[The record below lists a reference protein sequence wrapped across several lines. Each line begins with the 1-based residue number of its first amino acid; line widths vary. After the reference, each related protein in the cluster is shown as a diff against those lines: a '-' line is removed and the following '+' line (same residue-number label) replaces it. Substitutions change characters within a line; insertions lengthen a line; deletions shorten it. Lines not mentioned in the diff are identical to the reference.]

1 MAGLIPK
8 SGKYSGAGLGNPLQY
23 SCLGK
28 SVDRG
33 AWQVSPGVSE
43 SDMTETIYATEGHC
57 GCIHVLAIMNK
68 ADVNILVQV
77 FVWMEVFNSGL
88 IPRNAIARSHGR
100 RMLSFYKKLPNC
112 LPKWLD
118 HFAFPPAVDESSHC
132 ARCGRESRRGGDLW
146 RDPRGDVH
154 PRAHIHCAASFRTYP
169 RGCLQKAIS
178 PSFPSVILVL

>member
-33 AWQVSPGVSE
+33 AWQVSPGVAE

-68 ADVNILVQV
+68 AAVNIPVQ
-77 FVWMEVFNSGL
+77 FLCGHKYSTECGPLEKGMAN
-88 IPRNAIARSHGR
+88 
-100 RMLSFYKKLPNC
+100 
-112 LPKWLD
+112 
-118 HFAFPPAVDESSHC
+118 HFGILA
-132 ARCGRESRRGGDLW
+132 L
-146 RDPRGDVH
+146 
-154 PRAHIHCAASFRTYP
+154 RTP
-169 RGCLQKAIS
+169 
-178 PSFPSVILVL
+178 